1 MTTRRRMVYELD
13 EVDKRRSKQERAAMG
28 TPAREE
34 NTLAQDCAKVK
45 DHRAPKSAAAT
56 AAVVVTRAAQLGL
69 NDPAWAKLREAEY
82 AAFVL
87 ELQKNREAIGRDSE
101 LAAGGGVLMLT
112 EKLSPGEEARLR
124 CYLDFKSEG
133 PIRSIE
139 TGYDFAL
146 DAPLPVPQ
154 AIRRRCLHCVGGESV
169 KEVRDC
175 TAAPNICR
183 LWPYRMGHGRDR
195 TRDAKPPSRLKAI
208 RQECLFCMGGSA
220 QFVRECES
228 SHCFLWPYRMG
239 KKPDHMVTDAKRES
253 GRRLAASVWR

>member
-1 MTTRRRMVYELD
+1 
-13 EVDKRRSKQERAAMG
+13 
-28 TPAREE
+28 
-34 NTLAQDCAKVK
+34 
-45 DHRAPKSAAAT
+45 
-56 AAVVVTRAAQLGL
+56 
-69 NDPAWAKLREAEY
+69 
-82 AAFVL
+82 
-87 ELQKNREAIGRDSE
+87 
-101 LAAGGGVLMLT
+101 MLT

-175 TAAPNICR
+175 TATPNICR
-183 LWPYRMGHGRDR
+183 LWPYRMGHGCDR

-253 GRRLAASVWR
+253 GRRLAASVWLGVGAEYGE

>member
-1 MTTRRRMVYELD
+1 
-13 EVDKRRSKQERAAMG
+13 
-28 TPAREE
+28 
-34 NTLAQDCAKVK
+34 
-45 DHRAPKSAAAT
+45 
-56 AAVVVTRAAQLGL
+56 
-69 NDPAWAKLREAEY
+69 
-82 AAFVL
+82 
-87 ELQKNREAIGRDSE
+87 
-101 LAAGGGVLMLT
+101 MLT

-253 GRRLAASVWR
+253 GRRLAASVWLGVGAEYGE